1 MKIVKNKTLKK
12 DPSKTRKDYQDS
24 PLRYPMNVHM
34 TDTHE
39 QRINWL
45 YYENFQICKEYIS
58 AQLLYVIAKLRYRRK
73 QFNLINLKEY
83 KALKEAL
90 DLWQIVNTTGDEFH
104 DSYMQSFD
112 EMFKYHYVG
121 DEEEEEE
128 E

>member
-1 MKIVKNKTLKK
+1 MKIVKNKTLTK
-12 DPSKTRKDYQDS
+12 DPSKNRRDYQDS
-24 PLRYPMNVHM
+24 PLRYPMTVHM

-73 QFNLINLKEY
+73 LFNLINLREY
-83 KALKEAL
+83 KSLKEAL
-90 DLWQIVNTTGDEFH
+90 DLWQIVNVTGDEFH

-112 EMFKYHYVG
+112 EMFKYHYAG

-128 E
+128 

>member
-1 MKIVKNKTLKK
+1 MKLVKNKTLKK
-12 DPSKTRKDYQDS
+12 DPSKTRQDSKDS

-45 YYENFQICKEYIS
+45 YYENSQICKEYIS

-73 QFNLINLKEY
+73 QLNLINLREY
-83 KALKEAL
+83 KAIKEAVE
-90 DLWQIVNTTGDEFH
+90 LWEVVNISGDELH

-112 EMFKYHYVG
+112 EVFKYHYVG
-121 DEEEEEE
+121 DEEEEE
-128 E
+128 

>member
-1 MKIVKNKTLKK
+1 MKLVKNKTLKK
-12 DPSKTRKDYQDS
+12 DPSKTRQDSKDS

-45 YYENFQICKEYIS
+45 YYENSQICKEYIS

-73 QFNLINLKEY
+73 QLNLINLREY
-83 KALKEAL
+83 KAIKEAVE
-90 DLWQIVNTTGDEFH
+90 LWEVVNISGDELH

-112 EMFKYHYVG
+112 EVFKYHYVG

-128 E
+128 

>member
-83 KALKEAL
+83 KALKE
-90 DLWQIVNTTGDEFH
+90 VFKEDEFE
-104 DSYMQSFD
+104 YKAFCINKMQSVIQI
-112 EMFKYHYVG
+112 K
-121 DEEEEEE
+121 
-128 E
+128 